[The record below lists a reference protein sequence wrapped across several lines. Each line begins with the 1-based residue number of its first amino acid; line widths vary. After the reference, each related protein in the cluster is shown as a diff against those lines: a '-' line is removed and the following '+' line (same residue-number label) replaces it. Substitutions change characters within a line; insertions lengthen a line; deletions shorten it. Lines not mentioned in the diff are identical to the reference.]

1 VDNPIV
7 HVKAG
12 IAFIVAASAVGALI
26 VFALWHRLPAGLA
39 FGSMVVCGM
48 GIAAGGLLV
57 QEDVGPASWV
67 VALVTLAVL
76 TPLHMRLVFGPP
88 GPREMVAPDAAAA

>member
-1 VDNPIV
+1 VDNPSV
-7 HVKAG
+7 HLGAG
-12 IAFIVAASAVGALI
+12 IGLIIASGAVGALI
-26 VFALWHRLPAGLA
+26 VFGLWRRLPVGIA

-57 QEDVGPASWV
+57 QEDVGAASWV
-67 VALVTLAVL
+67 VALGALAVL

-88 GPREMVAPDAAAA
+88 GPGRMVAPDAAAT

>member
-1 VDNPIV
+1 ME
-7 HVKAG
+7 AG
-12 IAFIVAASAVGALI
+12 IALILAASAIGALI
-26 VFALWHRLPAGLA
+26 VFGLWRRLPAGLA

-57 QEDVGPASWV
+57 QEDVSPASWV
-67 VALVTLAVL
+67 VALGALAVL

-88 GPREMVAPDAAAA
+88 GHGGMVAPDAAAT